1 MASDAGGSEHSS
13 SKHETATTEVGL
25 SDASSIVK
33 EKYEVSSP
41 RAADVQEVAV
51 GGEEDYPDGGLRAW
65 LIVCGVRD
73 ALQLHILAEYSHGV
87 FFAELRLC
95 ATLSRRKFNRIA
107 RA

>member
-13 SKHETATTEVGL
+13 SKHETATMEVRL
-25 SDASSIVK
+25 SNASSIIK
-33 EKYEVSSP
+33 QKYDVSSP
-41 RAADVQEVAV
+41 RAADVQKVV
-51 GGEEDYPDGGLRAW
+51 LDGEADYPDGGLRAW